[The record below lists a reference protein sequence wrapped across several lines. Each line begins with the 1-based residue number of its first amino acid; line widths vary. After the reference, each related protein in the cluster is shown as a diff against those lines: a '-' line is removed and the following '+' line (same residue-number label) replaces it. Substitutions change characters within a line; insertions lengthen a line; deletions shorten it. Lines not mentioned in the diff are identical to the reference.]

1 MMHLYAGWYGCY
13 SEYWNDFQWQKLP
26 GGDHTALGDCLAVW
40 DILQT
45 MDNDSD
51 QPKYPDFEDAP
62 KADDQDD
69 DGIPF

>member
-1 MMHLYAGWYGCY
+1 
-13 SEYWNDFQWQKLP
+13 
-26 GGDHTALGDCLAVW
+26 
-40 DILQT
+40 